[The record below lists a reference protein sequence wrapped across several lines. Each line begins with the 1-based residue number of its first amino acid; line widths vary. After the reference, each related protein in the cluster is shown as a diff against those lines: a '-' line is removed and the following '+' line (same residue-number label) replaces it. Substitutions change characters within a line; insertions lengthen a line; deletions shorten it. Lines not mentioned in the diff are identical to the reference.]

1 MIKLS
6 LLVSQVF
13 ASSSTLH
20 LCAFSNIDVL
30 IPCCQPSVWTAFF
43 FFKKKPLLQIRSN
56 FILFLPS
63 FCFYLFIFFV
73 RVCVRKHAETS
84 ATSTRSLQRW
94 WWSWRQQTSSSSWTL
109 TRTSFKASPTPTQ
122 NSSYKSDDFRLVRG
136 RTLLQLVQPSHI
148 SLKTHPASDQDSEPR
163 RLQSRPTPAS
173 KLGNHKPSH

>member
-1 MIKLS
+1 M
-6 LLVSQVF
+6 SQVF

-30 IPCCQPSVWTAFF
+30 IPCCQPSVWTAFLTNLFYKYALTLFSFFLLSVF
-43 FFKKKPLLQIRSN
+43 FFI
-56 FILFLPS
+56 
-63 FCFYLFIFFV
+63 YFFV